1 MRPIAVFGGGGFG
14 KEVQAW
20 IQQIGGWEFI
30 GFFDDNKPV
39 NSLVNDAPVLGGL
52 EELNCFQYELDVV
65 FAIGDPV
72 IKKRII
78 ESLTNKKIKFPVLIH
93 PSAVIGNPKYVEIG
107 AGTIIAP
114 NTVVTTNIV
123 IGKHVALNYSCT
135 VGHDTAIKD
144 FSAFMPCV
152 SISGEVEIGE
162 CVYVGTGAR
171 VINRKNIGDNTVV
184 GAGAVVTKS
193 LPEYCTAVGVPARPI
208 KYHRM
213 KKAG

>member
-1 MRPIAVFGGGGFG
+1 MRTIAVFGAGGFG

-30 GFFDDNKPV
+30 GFFDDNIPV
-39 NSLVNDAPVLGGL
+39 NSFVNDAPVLGGL
-52 EELNCFQYELDVV
+52 EELNNYQDELNVV
-65 FAIGDPV
+65 FAIGDPI

-78 ESLTNKKIKFPVLIH
+78 ECLSNKKIVFPVLIH
-93 PSAVIGNPKYVEIG
+93 PSAVIGNPKYIEIG

-135 VGHDTAIKD
+135 VGHDTVIKD
-144 FSAFMPCV
+144 YSAFMPGV
-152 SISGEVEIGE
+152 NISGEVEIGE
-162 CVYVGTGAR
+162 CVYVGTGAKI
-171 VINRKNIGDNTVV
+171 INRKNIGDNTLV

-193 LPEYCTAVGVPARPI
+193 LPEYCTAVGVPAKPI
-208 KYHRM
+208 KYHQL
-213 KKAG
+213 KIAG